1 MKLLNRV
8 CRPIRFPKLR
18 SLAIWGNEM
27 TQSEESYPAFPVAI
41 LSSLSFLDFKMIDP
55 EERAQAIE
63 KYEIKGFANFLVN
76 KYSF

>member
-1 MKLLNRV
+1 
-8 CRPIRFPKLR
+8 
-18 SLAIWGNEM
+18 M